1 MIVDAIGRDFQEKV
15 AAQVRIAAEGIG
27 RYRVFTPFRFEDGD
41 HLSIVLRQNMLG
53 WTLSDEGHT
62 YMRLTYDMDEADFL
76 SGTRQQIISDAL
88 SVFQVEDR
96 DGELVLNVPDNRYGD
111 ALFSF
116 VQALLK
122 ITDVSYLSRERV
134 RSTFKEDFQKLI
146 SDIIPDERREFNW
159 FDQQLDPSGKYTVD
173 CRINEMPRPIYA
185 YALLNDSQ
193 ARDAT
198 IALHQFNEWGIAF
211 HPIGIFENQEE
222 ISRNVLARF
231 SDVCERQFSS
241 LAGNQERI
249 ERFLKERIALS

>member
-1 MIVDAIGRDFQEKV
+1 MMFVDAVGRDFQEKV
-15 AAQVRIAAEGIG
+15 AAQVNLVAEGVE

-41 HLSIVLRQNMLG
+41 HLSVVLKRGMLG
-53 WTLSDEGHT
+53 WFLSDEGHT
-62 YMRLTYDMDEADFL
+62 YMRLTYDIDEADLL

-88 SVFQVEDR
+88 AVYQVEDR
-96 DGELVLNVPDNRYGD
+96 NGELAIDIADNRYGD

-134 RSTFKEDFQKLI
+134 RNTFKEDFVALLSNI
-146 SDIIPDERREFNW
+146 VPEHRRD
-159 FDQQLDPSGKYTVD
+159 FDWYEPIRDPIGKYLVD
-173 CRINEMPRPIYA
+173 CRINGMPRPLYT
-185 YALLNDSQ
+185 YALLNDSHT
-193 ARDAT
+193 RDAT
-198 IALHQFNEWGIAF
+198 IALHQFAEWGLEF
-211 HPIGIFENQEE
+211 HPIAIFENQEE

-249 ERFLKERIALS
+249 THFLTGRIA